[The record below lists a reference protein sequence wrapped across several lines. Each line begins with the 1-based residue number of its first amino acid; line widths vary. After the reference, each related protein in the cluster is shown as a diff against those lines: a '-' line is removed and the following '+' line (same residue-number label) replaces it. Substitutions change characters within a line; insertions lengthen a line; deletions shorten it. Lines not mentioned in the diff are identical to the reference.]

1 MFKIITD
8 STADLSKEYLQT
20 NDISCVNLS
29 YIVDG
34 ETYGRSKEL
43 PCHDFYEFEYFFELE
58 IINKFTM

>member
-8 STADLSKEYLQT
+8 STADLPKEYLNA

-34 ETYGRSKEL
+34 ETYGRGKEL
-43 PCHDFYEFEYFFELE
+43 PCHDFYESC
-58 IINKFTM
+58 